1 MHRQILATRAQ
12 RRERRPSPLTQIPP
26 LTAIGL
32 APVRQL
38 THIEPNTMHTRP
50 IPPPHNDTPPARKK
64 KRTKKKK
71 RSAKKSPKQ
80 KRAKLLHIR

>member
-1 MHRQILATRAQ
+1 MHRQILAMRAQ

-32 APVRQL
+32 ASTRQL
-38 THIEPNTMHTRP
+38 TSIEPNTIHTRP
-50 IPPPHNDTPPARKK
+50 IPPPRNDTPRPRK

-71 RSAKKSPKQ
+71 KSVKKSPIP
-80 KRAKLLHIR
+80 KRAKLLHMR